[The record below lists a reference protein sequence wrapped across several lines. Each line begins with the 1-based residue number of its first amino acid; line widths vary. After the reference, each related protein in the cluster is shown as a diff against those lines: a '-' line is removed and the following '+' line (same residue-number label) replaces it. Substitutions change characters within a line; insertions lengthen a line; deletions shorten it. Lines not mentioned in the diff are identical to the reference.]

1 MRNFP
6 FVHLL
11 VLIIGGIILVVLKKK
26 YQKIRTSE
34 LIIIFILIFI
44 LVAIFTD
51 TGIDLAKSL
60 MDRIQVD

>member
-1 MRNFP
+1 MSNFP

-11 VLIIGGIILVVLKKK
+11 VLLIGGIILVVLKKK

-60 MDRIQVD
+60 IDLIQVD